1 MKKFDEAQYSYY
13 SKVLSLQML
22 LFCSYFVRNIL
33 MFLGHFNTTLE
44 DFKVIYPDRASDCIK
59 KNRISRCSEVV

>member
-1 MKKFDEAQYSYY
+1 
-13 SKVLSLQML
+13 
-22 LFCSYFVRNIL
+22 

-59 KNRISRCSEVV
+59 KIEFLDVLK